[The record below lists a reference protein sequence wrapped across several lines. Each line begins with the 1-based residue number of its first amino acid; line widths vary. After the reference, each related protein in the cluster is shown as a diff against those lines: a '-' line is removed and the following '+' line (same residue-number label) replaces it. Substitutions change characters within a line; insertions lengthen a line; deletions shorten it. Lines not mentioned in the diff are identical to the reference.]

1 MTLKKEIKR
10 VFLKIH
16 QTDDWTERSY
26 HVNSHLQSQIL
37 KSVKSNEFIITFMVI
52 QLNLNLYYKITD
64 LLQMHTKRIGKLGHI
79 IFSY

>member
-16 QTDDWTERSY
+16 QTDDWIERSY
-26 HVNSHLQSQIL
+26 HVNGHLQSQIL

-79 IFSY
+79 NVSY

>member
-16 QTDDWTERSY
+16 QTDDWIERSY
-26 HVNSHLQSQIL
+26 HVNCHLRRQNL
-37 KSVKSNEFIITFMVI
+37 ESVESNEFIITFMVI

-64 LLQMHTKRIGKLGHI
+64 LLQMHTMVQK
-79 IFSY
+79 